1 MNKKLKIGVLTQPL
15 QDNYGGLLQAYA
27 LKETL
32 TSLGH
37 DVVIIN
43 RQYPVSSK
51 IRTIASVLKSKI
63 LGRPVSPQIL
73 LTKEQKDIIS
83 RQTRSFREKYI
94 PDLSD
99 LITDNDGMRELNN
112 LKFNAYVVGSDQ
124 CWRPRYSPYIR
135 NYFLDFAKDQKNIK
149 RISYAASFGVSE
161 WEFTEDDTRSCKE
174 LLQKFNAISVR
185 EDSAVE
191 MIKKFLGRNDAIHV
205 VDPTMTLSVEHYRH
219 IAKQEETTESRGTMK
234 VYMLDRSEEKLHLVN
249 QIGKATSLQMFEV
262 LPKKRLGSE
271 AVNNANVN
279 DFAYPN
285 PAQWLRGYQDA
296 RFVITDSF
304 HGTVFS
310 ILFNIPFLAIGNKNR
325 GLARFQSLLN
335 MFNLSDRLI
344 TDLSN
349 FDSDTFIQKEIDWS
363 KVNGVLD
370 QERKKATDFLRTN
383 LQ

>member
-15 QDNYGGLLQAYA
+15 HDNYGGLLQAYA
-27 LKETL
+27 LKEIL

-37 DVVIIN
+37 EAVIIN

-99 LITDNDGMRELNN
+99 LITGNDGMRELNN

-149 RISYAASFGVSE
+149 RISYAASFGVSD
-161 WEFTEDDTRSCKE
+161 WEFTEDDTKACKE

-185 EDSAVE
+185 EDAAIE
-191 MIKKFLGRNDAIHV
+191 MVKKFLGRNDAIHV
-205 VDPTMTLSVEHYRH
+205 IDPTMMLPVEHYIH
-219 IAKQEETTESRGTMK
+219 ITNRENTTASKATLK
-234 VYMLDRSEEKLHLVN
+234 VYILDRSETKLHLVKQMEKTLN
-249 QIGKATSLQMFEV
+249 LQMFEV
-262 LPKKRLGSE
+262 LPKKRLGME
-271 AVNNANVN
+271 AVNNTNIN
-279 DFAYPN
+279 DFAYPS
-285 PAQWLRGYQDA
+285 PAQWLQGYQDA
-296 RFVITDSF
+296 KFVITDSF

-310 ILFNIPFLAIGNKNR
+310 ILFNVPFIALGNDSR

-335 MFNLSDRLI
+335 MFGLNDRLI
-344 TDLSN
+344 TDVSN
-349 FDSDTFIQKEIDWS
+349 FNIDAFIQKKINWQKINS
-363 KVNGVLD
+363 VLD
-370 QERKKATDFLRTN
+370 KERERAIDFLRTN

>member
-1 MNKKLKIGVLTQPL
+1 MNERLKIGVLTQPL
-15 QDNYGGLLQAYA
+15 HDNYGGLLQAYA

-37 DVVIIN
+37 DVIIIN
-43 RQYPVSSK
+43 RQNPINSK
-51 IRTIASVLKSKI
+51 ARMAISVLRNKI
-63 LGRPVSPQIL
+63 LGRPVSPKTL
-73 LTKEQKDIIS
+73 LTKKQKDIIS
-83 RQTRSFREKYI
+83 YHTISFRKKFI
-94 PDLSD
+94 PGLSH
-99 LITDNDGMRELNN
+99 LITDNDGMHKLNN

-124 CWRPRYSPYIR
+124 CWRPKYSPSIR
-135 NYFLDFAKDQKNIK
+135 NYFLDFAKGQKNIK

-161 WEFTEDDTRSCKE
+161 WEFAQDDTRVCKE
-174 LLQKFNAISVR
+174 LLQYFDAVSVR

-191 MIKKFLGRNDAIHV
+191 MIKKFLGRNDAVHV
-205 VDPTMTLSVEHYRH
+205 VDPTMILPVEHYKH
-219 IAKQEETTESRGTMK
+219 IAKQEKTTESEGTMK
-234 VYMLDRSEEKLHLVN
+234 VYMLDKSEEKFHVVK
-249 QIGKATSLQMFEV
+249 QIEKATNLQMFEV

-271 AVNNANVN
+271 VVNSANIH

-310 ILFNIPFLAIGNKNR
+310 ILFNIPFLAIGNKHR